1 MGLLIYLHQLL
12 SFDLKPYMTLQ
23 VSRINVRLNPDVRKV
38 IPRFFNTGDERSR
51 MLIDKVMLLP
61 DSEVSELLLQV
72 HQEFCKRY
80 NNIRLVFEK
89 HFELVKHL
97 LTEKELET
105 ASGEKKLLIGS
116 YFTMEYSLEHA
127 ALFNPS
133 IVEDPDQSGTAAG
146 EKNVI
151 VSFRATGEGHI
162 SSLVFKRAKLDKHA
176 NIHFEPSGK
185 YMNQGRITQQKRTN
199 KKAFKELLSQT
210 ILPEEIR
217 TDILS
222 HLHDTFT
229 YKEIELVLKNALQH
243 VETGMAKNKLK
254 YDILNMVNTSYEVHF
269 LQESLLSERVIFP
282 VTFTEKNGIE
292 DARFIKFTED
302 GSVTYMATYTAYDGS
317 FILPHLI
324 ETKDFLHFKMSPLH
338 GKAAVNKNLALF
350 PRKVN
355 GQYAMIARIDG
366 VNNYIMFSDDL
377 YLWETAELLQQP
389 MYPWEFVQIGN
400 AGSPIETEKGWLVIT
415 HGVGPMRKY
424 CLGAGLFDLND
435 PTKELGR
442 LKKPLLMPDED
453 EWHGYVPNVVYSCGT
468 IIHGDK
474 LFIPYAVSDYA
485 TSFATVPLKA
495 LLDEI
500 NYAG

>member
-1 MGLLIYLHQLL
+1 M
-12 SFDLKPYMTLQ
+12 KLQ

-38 IPRFFNTGDERSR
+38 IPRFFNAGDERSR
-51 MLIDKVMLLP
+51 TLINKVLLLP

-72 HQEFCKRY
+72 HHEFCKRY
-80 NNIRLVFEK
+80 NNIRQVFEK

-97 LTEKELET
+97 FTEKELERV
-105 ASGEKKLLIGS
+105 SNEKKLFIGS

-151 VSFRATGEGHI
+151 ISFRATGEGHI
-162 SSLVFKRAKLDKHA
+162 SSLVFKRAKLDKNA

-185 YMNQGRITQQKRTN
+185 YMNQGRITQQKRNN
-199 KKAFKELLSQT
+199 KKAFKELLSHS

-217 TDILS
+217 TNILS
-222 HLHDTFT
+222 QLHDTFS
-229 YKEIELVLKNALQH
+229 YKEIELTLKNAFQH
-243 VETGMAKNKLK
+243 VESGMAKAKLK
-254 YDILNMVNTSYEVHF
+254 YDILSMVNTSYEVHF
-269 LQESLLSERVIFP
+269 LQDSLLSERVIFP
-282 VTFTEKNGIE
+282 ATFTEKNGIE
-292 DARFIKFTED
+292 DARFIKFTAED
-302 GSVTYMATYTAYDGS
+302 GSITYIATYTAYDGS

-338 GKAAVNKNLALF
+338 GKTAVNKNLALF
-350 PRKVN
+350 PRKIN
-355 GQYAMIARIDG
+355 GQYAMISRIDG

-389 MYPWEFVQIGN
+389 LYPWEFVQIGN

-424 CLGAGLFDLND
+424 CLGASLFDLND

-468 IIHGDK
+468 IIHEDK

-485 TSFATVPLKA
+485 TSFATVPLNA
-495 LLDEI
+495 LLDAI
-500 NYAG
+500 NQAG